1 MSKHKTKK
9 IYNSSKQ
16 QGWANSD
23 SKLLADNH
31 VYVASDVLTRLPQF
45 IRPRHY
51 WINITYIY
59 RHINVT
65 SDCDMVKKQVTEY
78 DETLQPFRNSVE

>member
-1 MSKHKTKK
+1 MFSASSSNHLRAMQCCEMSKHKTKK

-51 WINITYIY
+51 
-59 RHINVT
+59 
-65 SDCDMVKKQVTEY
+65 
-78 DETLQPFRNSVE
+78 